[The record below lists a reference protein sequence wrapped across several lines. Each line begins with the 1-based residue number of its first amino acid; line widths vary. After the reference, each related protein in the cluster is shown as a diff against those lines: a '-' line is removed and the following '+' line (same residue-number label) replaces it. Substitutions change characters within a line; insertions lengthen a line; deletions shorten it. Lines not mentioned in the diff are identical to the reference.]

1 VGCLIEELKILSNL
15 RSTEVL
21 WVYIIEMRTAE
32 RDNPTL
38 RYFLKHISLRYCILK
53 GLNKAERIFE
63 TLPRLHSFPDS
74 ESDSALFFLIWNI
87 DIYKRARDVRLKAK
101 VKGCQGG

>member
-38 RYFLKHISLRYCILK
+38 RYFLKHISLRCCILK
-53 GLNKAERIFE
+53 GLNKAEIIFE
-63 TLPRLHSFPDS
+63 N
-74 ESDSALFFLIWNI
+74 SAPLTFVGRF
-87 DIYKRARDVRLKAK
+87 RVRLG
-101 VKGCQGG
+101 VVFRHLERRRISEHMI